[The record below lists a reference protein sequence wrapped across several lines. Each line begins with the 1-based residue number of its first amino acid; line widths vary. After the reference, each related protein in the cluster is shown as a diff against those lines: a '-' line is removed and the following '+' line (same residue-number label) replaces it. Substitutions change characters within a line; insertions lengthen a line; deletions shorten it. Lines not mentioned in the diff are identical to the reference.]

1 MAILSQASEIEEGAE
16 TRHGTPKGNNSYGE
30 GIVQTTKSSAIV
42 ALAVAKAIV
51 ARKSLGQ

>member
-30 GIVQTTKSSAIV
+30 GIVQTTKAMQTM
-42 ALAVAKAIV
+42 LCRW
-51 ARKSLGQ
+51 RKS

>member
-16 TRHGTPKGNNSYGE
+16 TRHGTPKGNNSHGE